1 MAKTALAQAIR
12 NAVEA
17 ELAAER
23 FYRELAESTQDD
35 ESRAFLLKMANQESE
50 HAKAME
56 RFGEQVRAGD
66 LPFAADF
73 NVEFVESAPQWAFA
87 QEMSYEQALNVALE
101 NEQRAE
107 LYYGTLAE
115 TTRESVADFF
125 KKVAQVEQQHVE
137 ILEKIV
143 SDK

>member
-1 MAKTALAQAIR
+1 MAKTKLAQAIR

-17 ELAAER
+17 ELSAER
-23 FYRELAESTQDD
+23 FYRELADNTRDS
-35 ESRAFLLKMANQESE
+35 ESRDFLLKMAEQESG
-50 HAKAME
+50 HAKALE
-56 RFGEQVRAGD
+56 RFGEQIRAGD

-73 NVEFVESAPQWAFA
+73 NVEFVEAAPEWAFA
-87 QEMSYEQALNVALE
+87 QDMSYQQALNVALE

-107 LYYGTLAE
+107 LYYDTLAE

-125 KKVAQVEQQHVE
+125 KKVAEVEQQHVE

-143 SDK
+143 SSK